1 MLGPGCA
8 EVAAATIDTLI
19 VTEIHKNF
27 YIKYNIR
34 KIIIIGKYKNKPNDP
49 HKKTRRICRVYG
61 SIFPALSLEGYCLH
75 IKEFTLWLSYGKYFV
90 M

>member
-1 MLGPGCA
+1 MEVAIQLMFGPGCA

-34 KIIIIGKYKNKPNDP
+34 KIIIIEKYKINQIILTK
-49 HKKTRRICRVYG
+49 
-61 SIFPALSLEGYCLH
+61 S
-75 IKEFTLWLSYGKYFV
+75 
-90 M
+90 